1 MYTLTYRTTENL
13 PSLWVEKKKTLW
25 KSQFTVGI
33 NETNEN
39 LIIHCEMGSV
49 MNLVRFNNSICCRHD
64 WSIFHAAILAH
75 QQPINCYC
83 GNLVKLLYKITIV
96 ENK

>member
-1 MYTLTYRTTENL
+1 
-13 PSLWVEKKKTLW
+13 
-25 KSQFTVGI
+25 
-33 NETNEN
+33 
-39 LIIHCEMGSV
+39 MGSV
-49 MNLVRFNNSICCRHD
+49 MNLVRFNNSISCRHD

-83 GNLVKLLYKITIV
+83 GISVKLLYKITIV